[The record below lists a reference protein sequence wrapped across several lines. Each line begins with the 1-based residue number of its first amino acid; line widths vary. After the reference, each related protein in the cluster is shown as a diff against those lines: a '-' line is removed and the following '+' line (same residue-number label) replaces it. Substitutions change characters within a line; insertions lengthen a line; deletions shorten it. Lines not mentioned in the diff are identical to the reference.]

1 MSEPRISCIVPAFN
15 EAGRIGAVLAAVA
28 RHPLVGELIVVD
40 DGSTDATADAVAAVP
55 GVRLVR
61 LGRNA
66 GKTAALR
73 AGLMLARAPT
83 VFLLDADLAGLQAA
97 DVTALVRPVLDGD
110 ADVAISL
117 RGNAPR
123 LWRMIGV
130 DYISG
135 ERVLPMAFIR
145 PHLGVLVD
153 LPPFAFEVWLNR
165 LFIEHRARL
174 AIVPWPGVRSP
185 LKQAKLGLVSG
196 VRADFRMM
204 RDIFR
209 TVPPLDAA
217 AQIVALRGL
226 RVQAGAAAR
235 QRARSDRP

>member
-1 MSEPRISCIVPAFN
+1 MSVTHLSCIIPAFN
-15 EAGRIGAVLAAVA
+15 EAERIGRVLAAVA
-28 RHPLVGELIVVD
+28 RHPLIDEVIVVD
-40 DGSTDATADAVAAVP
+40 DGSTDATPDVVAGVAR
-55 GVRLVR
+55 VRLVR
-61 LGRNA
+61 LGRNS

-83 VFLLDADLAGLQAA
+83 VLLLDADLVGLKPA
-97 DVTALVRPVLDGD
+97 DVTALVRPVLDAR

-123 LWRMIGV
+123 LWRMIGL

-135 ERVLPMAFIR
+135 ERVLPMEFLR
-145 PHLGVLVD
+145 PHLGSLVN

-165 LFIEHRARL
+165 LFIERRARL

-185 LKQAKLGLVSG
+185 FKQTKLGLLAG
-196 VRADFRMM
+196 MRADVGMM

-209 TVPPLDAA
+209 TVPPLRAA
-217 AQIVALRGL
+217 AQIRAMRGL
-226 RVQAGAAAR
+226 RVRPGAPVGQGAR
-235 QRARSDRP
+235 TDRP

>member
-1 MSEPRISCIVPAFN
+1 MMTPRLSCIVPAFN
-15 EAGRIGAVLAAVA
+15 EAERIGRVLAAVA
-28 RHPLVGELIVVD
+28 RHPLVGEVIVVD
-40 DGSTDATADAVAAVP
+40 DGSTDATADVVASVSGA
-55 GVRLVR
+55 RLVR
-61 LGRNA
+61 LGRNS

-83 VFLLDADLAGLQAA
+83 VLLLDADLVGLRPA

-123 LWRMIGV
+123 LWRMIGL

-135 ERVLPMAFIR
+135 ERVLPMAFLR
-145 PHLGVLVD
+145 PHLGSLVD

-165 LFIEHRARL
+165 LFIERRARL
-174 AIVPWPGVRSP
+174 AVVPWPGVRSP
-185 LKQAKLGLVSG
+185 LKSSKLGLLAG
-196 VRADFRMM
+196 VRADARMM

-209 TVPPLDAA
+209 TVPPLRAA
-217 AQIVALRGL
+217 LQIRAMRALR
-226 RVQAGAAAR
+226 VPPAAPAPAPAR
-235 QRARSDRP
+235 TERP